1 MDDSQTLGPTDADFL
16 ADFAAMSAF
25 GATGNGGVDRQAAT
39 AADAEQ
45 RAWMAEL
52 LERFGARVQYDE
64 IGNQFGLIEL
74 RPGAPYVM
82 VGSHMDSQPTAGKY
96 DGAYGVLAAAHTA
109 ARLAAQWRSD
119 GTTPTYNLAVVNW
132 FNEEGSRFKPSMMGS
147 GVFTGKLDLAA
158 TLEMTDVDGVTVYDA
173 LELIG
178 QRGNAPRPD
187 VAAYAEIHVEQGK
200 GLEKD
205 GLTIGVVEATWGA
218 NKYELTVHGE
228 QGHTGATLMPDRC
241 DALLGAS
248 MLVVAAREIAEAFEH
263 GPLQTSVGQML
274 IYPNSPVVIASE
286 VTVLLDLRSPDADV
300 LAGADVMLHARIAEV
315 ERKAN
320 VEVRQATSHRWGV
333 QPYTEAGVAL
343 AEQVADD
350 LGLKRGRTMTLAGHD
365 STNMKDVVPT
375 VFLFVPSVDGVSHN
389 EGELTHDEDMIDGLR
404 MLTETV
410 RRLCDGALG

>member
-1 MDDSQTLGPTDADFL
+1 MAQHSEPTDADFL
-16 ADFAAMSAF
+16 SDFATMSEF
-25 GATGNGGVDRQAAT
+25 GATGHGGVDRQAAT
-39 AADAEQ
+39 APDGAQ
-45 RAWMAEL
+45 RAWMAAL
-52 LERFGARVQYDE
+52 LQQRGARVQYDE
-64 IGNQFGLIEL
+64 IGNQLGLFEL
-74 RPGAPYVM
+74 RPGAPYVL

-96 DGAYGVLAAAHTA
+96 DGAYGVLAAAHVA
-109 ARLAAQWRSD
+109 ARLTARWSAD
-119 GTTPTYNLAVVNW
+119 GVLPKYNLAVVNW

-147 GVFTGKLDLAA
+147 GVFTGKLDAESIL
-158 TLEMTDVDGVTVYDA
+158 TVEDVTGVSVRDA
-173 LELIG
+173 LDRLG
-178 QRGNAPRPD
+178 QRGNAAPPE

-228 QGHTGATLMPDRC
+228 QGHTGATLMADRS

-248 MLVVAAREIAEAFEH
+248 MLVVAAREIADAFED

-286 VTVLLDLRSPDADV
+286 VTILLDLRSPDAEV
-300 LAGADVMLHARIAEV
+300 LAGADDLLSARIAEV
-315 ERKAN
+315 EAKAN
-320 VEVRQATSHRWGV
+320 VEVRRATSHSWGV
-333 QPYTEAGVAL
+333 QPYTDAGIAL

-350 LGLKRGRTMTLAGHD
+350 LGLRRGRTMTLAGHD

-389 EGELTHDEDMIDGLR
+389 EAELTHDEDLLDGLR

>member
-1 MDDSQTLGPTDADFL
+1 MDDRTWGPTDGDFL
-16 ADFAAMSAF
+16 TDFATMSQF

-39 AADAEQ
+39 EPDGQQ
-45 RAWMAEL
+45 RTWMTGL
-52 LERFGARVQYDE
+52 LEKYGARVEFDE
-64 IGNQFGLIEL
+64 IGNQFGLFEV
-74 RPGAPYVM
+74 RPGAPYVL

-96 DGAYGVLAAAHTA
+96 DGAYGVLAAAHAA
-109 ARLAAQWRSD
+109 ARLVSRWRSEEVV
-119 GTTPTYNLAVVNW
+119 PAYNVAVVNW

-158 TLEMTDVDGVTVYDA
+158 TLAVEDVSGVSVLDA
-173 LELIG
+173 LESLG
-178 QRGNAPRPD
+178 QRGSAASPE

-218 NKYELTVHGE
+218 NKYELTIRGE
-228 QGHTGATLMPDRC
+228 QGHTGATLMEDRS

-248 MLVVAAREIAEAFEH
+248 MLVVAAREIADMYAN

-286 VTVLLDLRSPDADV
+286 VTILLDLRSPDADV
-300 LAGADVMLHARIAEV
+300 LAGADEQLHARIAEI
-315 ERKAN
+315 EAKAN
-320 VEVRQATSHRWGV
+320 VEVQQATSHRWGV
-333 QPYTEAGVAL
+333 QPYTDAGVVL
-343 AEQVADD
+343 ADEVAAD
-350 LGLKRGRTMTLAGHD
+350 LGLKNGRTMTLAGHD

-389 EGELTHDEDMIDGLR
+389 EAELTHDEDMLDGVR

-410 RRLCDGALG
+410 RRLCDAALD